1 MTEELKQAAQQALK
15 ELGEARKIVRAS
27 QSRQLAKDWDRR
39 ATDALANLRTAI
51 QQAEAQQPATGN
63 TVTVQALEAIA
74 KGDLGGLR
82 YLESSEAMVIRMQSI
97 AATAIKSIIHGSQ
110 GALKCTN
117 GTQNTLPQQQKA
129 GAVGDTKTPE
139 NGFQG
144 PLAQGLSTKAGASQ
158 VEPFAH
164 ICIVNT
170 KDAGPTKFFTA
181 PSDPRAIPVYTHPAP
196 SAPATSEP
204 VYWEWRHLG
213 NNQFAADFGQWSEWK
228 RVEARSPIFTAE
240 DELRTLR
247 RYIADGYK
255 YELRAL
261 YTHPAPSEPSL
272 IEKAISS
279 GCFGVLPVKATIPM
293 CKAGWG
299 ASGGELTFQQ
309 IGHIYEEMYKARP
322 LPDDAIYAAPSVPGD
337 VVMDVI
343 STVREQYRGSDLGKA
358 AECICDAIDAAMLA
372 AKERS

>member
-1 MTEELKQAAQQALK
+1 MIIEAMKLAAEFNRYFTSGNGVDVPAKVSVSRDEWRAL
-15 ELGEARKIVRAS
+15 L
-27 QSRQLAKDWDRR
+27 
-39 ATDALANLRTAI
+39 TAI
-51 QQAEAQQPATGN
+51 QQAEAQQPSTGEP
-63 TVTVQALEAIA
+63 VTVQALEAIA

-196 SAPATSEP
+196 SVPAKGEP
-204 VYWEWRHLG
+204 VAWNSIQIASWIGSQLMHQPSMFERATVCKFVRSLGRH
-213 NNQFAADFGQWSEWK
+213 
-228 RVEARSPIFTAE
+228 P
-240 DELRTLR
+240 TLLKHSR
-247 RYIADGYK
+247 
-255 YELRAL
+255 
-261 YTHPAPSEPSL
+261 
-272 IEKAISS
+272 
-279 GCFGVLPVKATIPM
+279 
-293 CKAGWG
+293 
-299 ASGGELTFQQ
+299 
-309 IGHIYEEMYKARP
+309 
-322 LPDDAIYAAPSVPGD
+322 
-337 VVMDVI
+337 
-343 STVREQYRGSDLGKA
+343 
-358 AECICDAIDAAMLA
+358 
-372 AKERS
+372 